1 MAVQMIA
8 KRKESFEVAMARL
21 AREAEAAG
29 VEVRH
34 YGNEWYA
41 TSQSDPHSL
50 HRVTLLSCDCR
61 GFQHWGRC
69 RHLARLLDVTGN
81 LPGRDD
87 QPEPPAPAPGER
99 CPVCGGEGFQRMYYG
114 GHLSDYYTF
123 TCHRCN
129 GSGMI
134 AAPRAA

>member
-1 MAVQMIA
+1 MAVQMVC
-8 KRKESFEVAMARL
+8 KSRESFEVAMARL

-50 HRVTLLSCDCR
+50 HRVTLFSCDCK

-87 QPEPPAPAPGER
+87 QPQPPAPVAPR
-99 CPVCGGEGFQRMYYG
+99 CPNCDSDGYTRMYYG
-114 GHLSDYYTF
+114 GHLSDYFTF
-123 TCHRCN
+123 TC
-129 GSGMI
+129 
-134 AAPRAA
+134 